1 MCPGMERFTL
11 KMVILLDNDNN
22 NSKNYKSKN
31 NNKNASL
38 IQFLSFV

>member
-1 MCPGMERFTL
+1 MCPRMERFTL

-22 NSKNYKSKN
+22 NSNNYKSKKKK
-31 NNKNASL
+31 KNASL